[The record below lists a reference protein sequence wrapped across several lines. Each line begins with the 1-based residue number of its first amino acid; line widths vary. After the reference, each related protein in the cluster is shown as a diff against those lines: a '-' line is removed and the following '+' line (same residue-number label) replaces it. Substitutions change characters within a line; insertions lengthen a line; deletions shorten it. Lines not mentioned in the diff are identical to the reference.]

1 MSGTEAE
8 QTVISRTGIAAKHWV
23 PVLAFCVLV
32 TLPGLWF
39 ALRDGDRD
47 AVLTMF
53 IVTASV
59 LVIVGGVCMMRVVLH
74 AGDQGLHARCMGVF
88 RWDFRWEEIT
98 AVEPGPETGLMAG
111 MGVRLLSGGVKGLL
125 VGGPTVR
132 LRSAGKDYLLSAK
145 DPEAV
150 AAEIRRRLP

>member
-1 MSGTEAE
+1 MSGTK
-8 QTVISRTGIAAKHWV
+8 QTVISSTGIAAKHWV
-23 PVLAFCVLV
+23 PVLVFCALV

-47 AVLTMF
+47 TVLIML
-53 IVTASV
+53 IVTAV
-59 LVIVGGVCMMRVVLH
+59 TLAVVGGVCTMKVVVQ
-74 AGDQGLHARCMGVF
+74 AGEHGLHARCMGVF

-98 AVEPGPETGLMAG
+98 AVEPGPETGLTAG
-111 MGVRLLSGGVKGLL
+111 MGLRLLSGGVKGLL

-132 LRSAGKDYLLSAK
+132 LRSGGRDYLLSAK
-145 DPEAV
+145 DPESA